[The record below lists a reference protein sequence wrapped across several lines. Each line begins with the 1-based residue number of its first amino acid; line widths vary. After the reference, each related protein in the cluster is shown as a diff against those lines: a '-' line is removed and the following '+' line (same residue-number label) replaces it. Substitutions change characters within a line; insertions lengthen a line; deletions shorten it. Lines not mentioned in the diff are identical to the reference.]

1 MAARSNQMKWIVAL
15 GAAGLLVFLVYS
27 SWQAT
32 HKRYEVCV
40 NFRGDTHCSL
50 ASGATSED
58 AIRSAQ
64 GIDCQLVTNGRDE
77 LMVCMDTPPASVRQ
91 VK

>member
-1 MAARSNQMKWIVAL
+1 MAARSNRMKYIVAL
-15 GAAGLLVFLVYS
+15 GAAALLIFLGYS

-40 NFRGDTHCSL
+40 SFRGASHCSL

-77 LMVCMDTPPASVRQ
+77 LMVCMDTPPSSVREM
-91 VK
+91 K

>member
-15 GAAGLLVFLVYS
+15 GAAALLFFLIYS

-40 NFRGDTHCSL
+40 DFRGTSHCSL
-50 ASGATSED
+50 ASGATSQD

-64 GIDCQLVTNGRDE
+64 GIDCQLVTTGRDE
-77 LMVCMDTPPASVRQ
+77 LMVCMDTQPSSVHE